1 MKIKAPKHFPLNFY
15 SNKIQSGVKR
25 KDWSKLWICQ
35 MCDWLQDLSFQR
47 RQSSGCTMS
56 SEANEL
62 QLITLTVFCCS
73 TQKKSSLFSSSVTNL
88 QEKTVWCNV
97 FHSLA
102 WRARGRSLLAGFSE
116 RAQRVSEQPVLFGY
130 DGFNLAVRSRCCTFL
145 QNTDVLKLYISLGFI
160 SSCILWHHR
169 AADLV

>member
-1 MKIKAPKHFPLNFY
+1 
-15 SNKIQSGVKR
+15 
-25 KDWSKLWICQ
+25 
-35 MCDWLQDLSFQR
+35 MCDWLQDLSLQR

-56 SEANEL
+56 SDANEL

-88 QEKTVWCNV
+88 QEKTVWCNI

-102 WRARGRSLLAGFSE
+102 WRPRGRSLLAVSDVQAE
-116 RAQRVSEQPVLFGY
+116 RAQRESEQPVLLGC
-130 DGFNLAVRSRCCTFL
+130 DGFNLAVRTCCCSFL

-160 SSCILWHHR
+160 SSCILWRHVLLIWFRKLMFCFKSSETLRESSRGLLKDIQRRH
-169 AADLV
+169 AD